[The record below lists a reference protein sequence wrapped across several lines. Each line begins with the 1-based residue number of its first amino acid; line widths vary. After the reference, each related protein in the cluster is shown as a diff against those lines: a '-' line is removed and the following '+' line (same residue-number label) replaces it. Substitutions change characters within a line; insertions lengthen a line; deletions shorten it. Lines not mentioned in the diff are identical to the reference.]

1 MRQPRQRPLN
11 RVGKATWGFGL
22 PFTNDLDSGVG
33 IMAET
38 DSRFVYQDAR
48 RRRLDRI
55 TQHIVVGSGLLVMMA
70 LVLIFFYLLYVVAP
84 LFVSP
89 TVTKSAVSP
98 RAETAP
104 SVAVGISDDGML
116 GYRIDEQGVGEFIA
130 FAGGQS
136 LPRAALSVT
145 PVVRAVAF
153 GEGRPHYALLSSTG
167 QITLVAPFIP
177 FVGNAQP
184 AWRYPFGKAPLPL
197 TADGTPVRH
206 LALALRETTPPM
218 ADNAAATVVDAVA
231 AWVTQDNRLALGR
244 ISADGVHPVAHV
256 ALGDTLIDD
265 MVLTPRGD
273 VLYSLSGNQ
282 LTTWRVTG
290 ETLSLSGT
298 ATLPSNGPWRLALLS
313 GGYSLLVYSEGGKI
327 YQWFDVPNAEG
338 MRLTAIRD
346 FPQGETQRMQLA
358 PEALRRVFATL
369 TPEGELSL
377 FASKQSAALLT
388 QQVATQAQR
397 MVFSAHGKALLLET
411 PTQWYAYRVDNPY
424 PDIGW
429 RGLWQRIWY
438 ENYPQPDFIWQS
450 TAADDSYQAK
460 FSLVPLLAGS
470 LKAAL
475 YAMLFATPLA
485 LASAVYTACFMTPG
499 LRRWVK
505 PTLEIMGALPTVVVG
520 LIAALWLAPHVE
532 TYLSAILALPL
543 LCTLAVL
550 GVGAVTARWP
560 HVAQRLQ
567 GREVLLLMPV
577 LLLTVIGV
585 CWLAPTLEVSLLGQ
599 PLFQWMDGN
608 FVQRNAL
615 VAGIALGFALIPLI
629 FSLAEDALFNVPTRL
644 SQGSLAL
651 GATPWQTLWHVV
663 LPSASAGI
671 FAALMLSF
679 GRAVGETMIVLMATG
694 NTPIVDAGLL
704 QGLRSL
710 AANIAIEMPEAVMGS
725 GHYRVLFLTALVLFL
740 FTFVVNTLAE
750 TLRQRL
756 RLRYRDEGEQ
766 A

>member
-1 MRQPRQRPLN
+1 
-11 RVGKATWGFGL
+11 
-22 PFTNDLDSGVG
+22 
-33 IMAET
+33 
-38 DSRFVYQDAR
+38 
-48 RRRLDRI
+48 
-55 TQHIVVGSGLLVMMA
+55 
-70 LVLIFFYLLYVVAP
+70 
-84 LFVSP
+84 
-89 TVTKSAVSP
+89 
-98 RAETAP
+98 
-104 SVAVGISDDGML
+104 
-116 GYRIDEQGVGEFIA
+116 
-130 FAGGQS
+130 
-136 LPRAALSVT
+136 
-145 PVVRAVAF
+145 
-153 GEGRPHYALLSSTG
+153 
-167 QITLVAPFIP
+167 
-177 FVGNAQP
+177 
-184 AWRYPFGKAPLPL
+184 
-197 TADGTPVRH
+197 
-206 LALALRETTPPM
+206 
-218 ADNAAATVVDAVA
+218 
-231 AWVTQDNRLALGR
+231 
-244 ISADGVHPVAHV
+244 
-256 ALGDTLIDD
+256 
-265 MVLTPRGD
+265 
-273 VLYSLSGNQ
+273 
-282 LTTWRVTG
+282 
-290 ETLSLSGT
+290 
-298 ATLPSNGPWRLALLS
+298 
-313 GGYSLLVYSEGGKI
+313 
-327 YQWFDVPNAEG
+327 
-338 MRLTAIRD
+338 
-346 FPQGETQRMQLA
+346 
-358 PEALRRVFATL
+358 
-369 TPEGELSL
+369 
-377 FASKQSAALLT
+377 
-388 QQVATQAQR
+388 

-429 RGLWQRIWY
+429 RGLWHRIWY

-485 LASAVYTACFMTPG
+485 LAAAVYTACFMTPG

-505 PTLEIMGALPTVVVG
+505 PTLEVMGSLPTVVVG

-543 LCTLAVL
+543 LCTLGVL
-550 GVGAVTARWP
+550 GVGALTARWM
-560 HVAQRLQ
+560 Q
-567 GREVLLLMPV
+567 GREVLMLMPV
-577 LLLTVIGV
+577 LLLIVLGV
-585 CWLAPTLEVSLLGQ
+585 CWLAPALEVSLFGQ

-694 NTPIVDAGLL
+694 NTPIVDEGLL

-725 GHYRVLFLTALVLFL
+725 GHYRVLFITALVLFI

-756 RLRYRDEGEQ
+756 RRRYRDEGDH